1 MAVREFAR
9 LACRAVPLAAFM
21 CVAPGGPLAAT
32 GSGSAPV
39 DAGEDASYRYVID
52 PASISVEGSFV
63 KYRTRATY
71 KYNETGSAIS
81 NVGVDCR
88 ARKRI
93 EYTNVSTHDGRWWST
108 HTARADEFRPVYEG
122 TRQALELDTVCRL
135 AGIVADD
142 GQAPDPGSGHE
153 QNERGKRTTPA
164 PPESPPWASLPSRID
179 PSYLVSGTGSGFFVS
194 ASGLAITNQHVVER
208 CRRVD
213 VVAGEATR
221 RAKVIADDRDTDLA
235 LLEVEAGAYLPLPLA
250 ESNAELGEAIS
261 VLGFPLSEILSGD
274 LRVTTGIV
282 SSLSGIQG
290 DRRMVQIS
298 AAIQPGN
305 SGGPVLNPHGGVV
318 GVVAARLAERF
329 QAQNVNFAVGLSEVR
344 AFLQE
349 HGVTVAV
356 QRAGVTELSV
366 AAVVRRTS
374 PGVVR
379 VLCRGRADP

>member
-1 MAVREFAR
+1 MCMASIG
-9 LACRAVPLAAFM
+9 LWAA
-21 CVAPGGPLAAT
+21 AG
-32 GSGSAPV
+32 PV

-52 PASISVEGSFV
+52 PDSISVEGSFV
-63 KYRTRATY
+63 KFKTRASY
-71 KYNETGSAIS
+71 KHNDTGAAIS
-81 NVGVDCR
+81 TVGVDCV

-93 EYTNVSTHDGRWWST
+93 EYTSVSTYDGRRWVT
-108 HTARADEFRPVYEG
+108 HTARADELRPIYEG
-122 TRQALELDTVCRL
+122 TRQARELDTVCRV
-135 AGIVADD
+135 AGIVPGPEQGREQGTDQE
-142 GQAPDPGSGHE
+142 QAE
-153 QNERGKRTTPA
+153 KGKNVAPA
-164 PPESPPWASLPSRID
+164 PPESPPWASLPTRID
-179 PSYLVSGTGSGFFVS
+179 PSYLVSGTASGFFVS
-194 ASGLAITNQHVVER
+194 ANGLAVTNQHVVGR

-213 VVAGEATR
+213 VVAGEVTR

-235 LLEVEAGAYLPLPLA
+235 LIQVEAGPYVPLPLA

-329 QAQNVNFAVGLSEVR
+329 QAQNVSFAVGLPEVR
-344 AFLQE
+344 AFLQR
-349 HGVTVAV
+349 HSVTVGV
-356 QRAGVTELSV
+356 QRAGATELSV

-374 PGVVR
+374 PGMLR
-379 VLCRGRADP
+379 VLCRGRVEP